1 MKEEKG
7 ERRRERG
14 EAHRQR
20 YVLKEKIQHGYFG
33 GCTAPPRLFLEAKRM
48 GRIFNVKLKM
58 DENSF
63 EANSP
68 LGVNFTKKA
77 SSEAP
82 WQLFSDIRAAAWGNA
97 IRRRTRAR

>member
-33 GCTAPPRLFLEAKRM
+33 GCTAPPRVFLEAKRM
-48 GRIFNVKLKM
+48 GRIFNEQNYLVKIIS
-58 DENSF
+58 NSF
-63 EANSP
+63 
-68 LGVNFTKKA
+68 LMTWCTVIFV
-77 SSEAP
+77 
-82 WQLFSDIRAAAWGNA
+82 QLVFI
-97 IRRRTRAR
+97 